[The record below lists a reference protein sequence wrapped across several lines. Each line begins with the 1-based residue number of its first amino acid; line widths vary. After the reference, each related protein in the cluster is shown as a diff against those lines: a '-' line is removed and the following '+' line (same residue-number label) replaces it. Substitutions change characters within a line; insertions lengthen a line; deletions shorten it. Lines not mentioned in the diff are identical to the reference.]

1 MRILSIIFTL
11 LMFANTV
18 FAAPF
23 EADAKTKRIPAGT
36 VLSLQLLS
44 PIDTRTNSEGDYFNA
59 MLLTEQVSGANV
71 ILPSGSVV
79 RGCVRAITQPK
90 RFSKGAVLYL
100 DFDHVVTPSG
110 RQLPLAMGLTGIT
123 HLTADG
129 GIYGS
134 LGYGEAVQENW
145 EKTKE
150 ITSSAIDVG
159 LSVSRVGSNAQF
171 KAVKKTSSSLKM
183 EISQFHELEA
193 FNQFGS
199 DIDIETKK
207 ILKHGAI
214 LEEILKQNQYLSL
227 STSEETIYLF
237 AAKSGLLDDLEVE
250 KVKSFLTS
258 LYKYI
263 KDFNKEIII
272 EIEEKHDLS
281 QDKFDELKNIIL
293 NFKKELLL
301 NNGN

>member
-1 MRILSIIFTL
+1 
-11 LMFANTV
+11 MFANTV

-44 PIDTRTNSEGDYFNA
+44 PIDTRTNAEGDYFNA

-79 RGCVRAITQPK
+79 RGCVRGITPPK

-145 EKTKE
+145 QKTKE
-150 ITSSAIDVG
+150 ITSNAVDVG
-159 LSVSRVGSNAQF
+159 LSAEDTMPGLQYLTTPFCA
-171 KAVKKTSSSLKM
+171 
-183 EISQFHELEA
+183 I
-193 FNQFGS
+193 G
-199 DIDIETKK
+199 
-207 ILKHGAI
+207 GAI
-214 LEEILKQNQYLSL
+214 GGAGYFIGDSIADMFRKGKSVYLKQGQV
-227 STSEETIYLF
+227 I
-237 AAKSGLLDDLEVE
+237 GVQ
-250 KVKSFLTS
+250 LTEPVDIPV
-258 LYKYI
+258 Y
-263 KDFNKEIII
+263 
-272 EIEEKHDLS
+272 
-281 QDKFDELKNIIL
+281 
-293 NFKKELLL
+293 
-301 NNGN
+301 

>member
-11 LMFANTV
+11 LLFANTV

-71 ILPSGSVV
+71 ILPAGSVV
-79 RGCVRAITQPK
+79 RGCVRSITQPK

-150 ITSSAIDVG
+150 ITTNAVEVG
-159 LSVSRVGSNAQF
+159 LSAEDTMPGLQYLTTPFCA
-171 KAVKKTSSSLKM
+171 
-183 EISQFHELEA
+183 I
-193 FNQFGS
+193 G
-199 DIDIETKK
+199 
-207 ILKHGAI
+207 GAI
-214 LEEILKQNQYLSL
+214 GGAGYFIGDSIADMFRKGKSVYLKQAQV
-227 STSEETIYLF
+227 I
-237 AAKSGLLDDLEVE
+237 GVQ
-250 KVKSFLTS
+250 LTEPVDIPV
-258 LYKYI
+258 Y
-263 KDFNKEIII
+263 
-272 EIEEKHDLS
+272 
-281 QDKFDELKNIIL
+281 
-293 NFKKELLL
+293 
-301 NNGN
+301 

>member
-1 MRILSIIFTL
+1 MRVVALFLTI
-11 LMFANTV
+11 LMFTGTV

-79 RGCVRAITQPK
+79 RGSVRGITQPK

-145 EKTKE
+145 DKTKE
-150 ITSSAIDVG
+150 ITSNAVDVG
-159 LSVSRVGSNAQF
+159 LSAEDTMPGLQYLTTPFCA
-171 KAVKKTSSSLKM
+171 
-183 EISQFHELEA
+183 I
-193 FNQFGS
+193 G
-199 DIDIETKK
+199 
-207 ILKHGAI
+207 GAI
-214 LEEILKQNQYLSL
+214 GGIGYFIGDSIADMFRKGKSVYLKQGQV
-227 STSEETIYLF
+227 I
-237 AAKSGLLDDLEVE
+237 GVQ
-250 KVKSFLTS
+250 LTEPVDIPV
-258 LYKYI
+258 Y
-263 KDFNKEIII
+263 
-272 EIEEKHDLS
+272 
-281 QDKFDELKNIIL
+281 
-293 NFKKELLL
+293 
-301 NNGN
+301 

>member
-1 MRILSIIFTL
+1 
-11 LMFANTV
+11 
-18 FAAPF
+18 
-23 EADAKTKRIPAGT
+23 
-36 VLSLQLLS
+36 
-44 PIDTRTNSEGDYFNA
+44 
-59 MLLTEQVSGANV
+59 
-71 ILPSGSVV
+71 
-79 RGCVRAITQPK
+79 
-90 RFSKGAVLYL
+90 
-100 DFDHVVTPSG
+100 
-110 RQLPLAMGLTGIT
+110 
-123 HLTADG
+123 
-129 GIYGS
+129 
-134 LGYGEAVQENW
+134 
-145 EKTKE
+145 
-150 ITSSAIDVG
+150 
-159 LSVSRVGSNAQF
+159 
-171 KAVKKTSSSLKM
+171 M

-293 NFKKELLL
+293 NFKKE
-301 NNGN
+301 

>member
-1 MRILSIIFTL
+1 MRVIALFLTI
-11 LMFANTV
+11 LMFTGTV

-59 MLLTEQVSGANV
+59 MLLTEQVSGTNV

-79 RGCVRAITQPK
+79 RGSVRGITQPK

-145 EKTKE
+145 DKTKE
-150 ITSSAIDVG
+150 ITSNAVDVG
-159 LSVSRVGSNAQF
+159 LSAEDTMPGLQYLTTPFCA
-171 KAVKKTSSSLKM
+171 
-183 EISQFHELEA
+183 I
-193 FNQFGS
+193 G
-199 DIDIETKK
+199 
-207 ILKHGAI
+207 GAI
-214 LEEILKQNQYLSL
+214 GGIGYFIGDSIADMFRKGKSVYLKQGQV
-227 STSEETIYLF
+227 I
-237 AAKSGLLDDLEVE
+237 GVQ
-250 KVKSFLTS
+250 LTEPVDIPV
-258 LYKYI
+258 Y
-263 KDFNKEIII
+263 
-272 EIEEKHDLS
+272 
-281 QDKFDELKNIIL
+281 
-293 NFKKELLL
+293 
-301 NNGN
+301 

>member
-1 MRILSIIFTL
+1 MRVIALFLTI
-11 LMFANTV
+11 LMFTGTV

-79 RGCVRAITQPK
+79 RGSVRGITQPK

-145 EKTKE
+145 DKTKE
-150 ITSSAIDVG
+150 ITSNAVDVG
-159 LSVSRVGSNAQF
+159 LSAEDTMPGLQYLTTPFCA
-171 KAVKKTSSSLKM
+171 
-183 EISQFHELEA
+183 I
-193 FNQFGS
+193 G
-199 DIDIETKK
+199 
-207 ILKHGAI
+207 GAI
-214 LEEILKQNQYLSL
+214 GGIGYFIGDSIADMFRKGKSVYLKQGQV
-227 STSEETIYLF
+227 I
-237 AAKSGLLDDLEVE
+237 GVQ
-250 KVKSFLTS
+250 LTEPVDIPV
-258 LYKYI
+258 Y
-263 KDFNKEIII
+263 
-272 EIEEKHDLS
+272 
-281 QDKFDELKNIIL
+281 
-293 NFKKELLL
+293 
-301 NNGN
+301 